1 MRAVLEKLQAVRNGG
16 LPLPP
21 YSVLPHI
28 REPGMLADA
37 VAPLLL
43 IGIDRRQD
51 LLETSDVVVRLEK
64 ILALIQTDQRA
75 A

>member
-1 MRAVLEKLQAVRNGG
+1 
-16 LPLPP
+16 
-21 YSVLPHI
+21 
-28 REPGMLADA
+28 
-37 VAPLLL
+37 L